1 MTDVPAAGEPTGL
14 PAGRKWKA
22 AISHLRHDLRTPVN
36 AIIGYGEMLLEDA
49 AEGAPSAFVA
59 DLGQLPA
66 LGGQLLAGINDLLDT
81 NKIDGAGDAL
91 DLDALGAQLEARLRG
106 PADATVRRADALIA
120 QAEPAGLGDI
130 VPDLERIRE
139 AGYRLA
145 VMLDKSRDLARL
157 TAPATSPAATAAP
170 ATVAAA
176 TMPDAEPAIRGHL
189 LVVDD
194 NDFNRDILGRAVTR
208 QGHTFAQAADGR
220 LALAAI
226 EARPFDLVLL
236 DVNMP
241 GLNGVE
247 VLQKLKGDPKQ
258 RHIPVIMISAM
269 DEIDTVVRCI
279 EMGAEDYL
287 PKPFDPVLLKARI
300 GACLEK
306 KRLRDQ
312 ELEYLRN
319 VAVITSAVGAMEAG
333 TFSGDSLG
341 PVAERPDALG
351 KLARMFANMARE
363 VQAREERLKQQ
374 LLALK
379 VEIDESRKAKQI
391 AEVTETGY
399 FKDLQEKISHLRKR
413 RDGGA
418 KK

>member
-1 MTDVPAAGEPTGL
+1 MSDVRPGGEPTGGQ
-14 PAGRKWKA
+14 AGRKWKA
-22 AISHLRHDLRTPVN
+22 AIAHLRHDLRTPVN

-49 AEGAPSAFVA
+49 ADDAPPAFAA
-59 DLGQLPA
+59 DLSQLPA
-66 LGGQLLAGINDLLDT
+66 LGGQLLAGINDLLDA

-91 DLDALGAQLEARLRG
+91 DLDALGAALEARLRG
-106 PADATVRRADALIA
+106 PADETVRRAGALIGN
-120 QAEPAGLGDI
+120 AEAAGLAEL

-139 AGYRLA
+139 AGSRLA
-145 VMLDKSRDLARL
+145 AMLDKARELARL
-157 TAPATSPAATAAP
+157 TVAASPTAAP
-170 ATVAAA
+170 AQAAPVPTA
-176 TMPDAEPAIRGHL
+176 DAEPAIRGHL

-208 QGHTFAQAADGR
+208 QGHTFAQAPDGR
-220 LALAAI
+220 AALAAI
-226 EARPFDLVLL
+226 AAQPFDLVLL

-241 GLNGVE
+241 GLDGVQ
-247 VLQKLKGDPKQ
+247 VLQQLKSDPKL

-269 DEIDTVVRCI
+269 DEIAMVVRCI

-319 VAVITSAVGAMEAG
+319 VAVITSAVGALEAG
-333 TFSGDSLG
+333 TFNAEAIG
-341 PVAERPDALG
+341 PVADRTDALG

-374 LLALK
+374 LQALK

-399 FKDLQEKISHLRKR
+399 FKDLQDKIGQLRKR